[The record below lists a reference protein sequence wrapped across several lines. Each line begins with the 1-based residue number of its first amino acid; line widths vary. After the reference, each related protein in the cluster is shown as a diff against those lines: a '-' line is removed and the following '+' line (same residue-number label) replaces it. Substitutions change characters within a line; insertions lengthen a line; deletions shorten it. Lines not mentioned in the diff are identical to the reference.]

1 MTEQRLE
8 VKDALAEIS
17 AHERECAVRYE
28 NIERRLES
36 GSKRFDRIEHLIYG
50 IYVLVLGS
58 VLIPILLSMGQKMI
72 AEISAIVAGVNMA
85 SNALKEVAGTADDL
99 STIGVFLSK
108 LGGAEVE
115 LAKAQN
121 TGKLSEADAI
131 KAALARKQIADTMQ
145 EVKDLFIVSGNGHLY
160 QQCMQEMANARKA
173 KQDELAR
180 AVIARR
186 RFRAQMT
193 QYALVFMV
201 VLILVPAT
209 VGGLLAWLMNR

>member
-1 MTEQRLE
+1 MTAQRPT
-8 VKDALAEIS
+8 VKDALAEIG

-28 NIERRLES
+28 NIEKRLES
-36 GSKRFDRIEHLIYG
+36 GAKNFDKLEKLIYG
-50 IYVLVLGS
+50 LYVIVLGS

-85 SNALKEVAGTADDL
+85 SNAIKQVAGTADDL
-99 STIGVFLSK
+99 STIGTFLGK

-115 LAKAQN
+115 LARAQN

-131 KAALARKQIADTMQ
+131 KAALARKQIQDTMQ
-145 EVKDLFIVSGNGHLY
+145 EVKDIFTISGNGHLY

-180 AVIARR
+180 AVVARR
-186 RFRAQMT
+186 QFRAQMT

-201 VLILVPAT
+201 VLVLVPAA
-209 VGGLLAWLMNR
+209 VGALLAYLTR